1 MAVKI
6 LCVEHDE
13 AVLEGRSAVLKASG
27 YDAASASP
35 RLAEVGLP
43 SQEFDL
49 LVLSSLSDSEV
60 NRLVSLADGATV
72 LVVDDLTMPAELMT
86 LVAQRLDSQQRA

>member
-13 AVLEGRSAVLKASG
+13 AVLESRCAVLKASG

-35 RLAEVGLP
+35 RLAEVVLT
-43 SQEFDL
+43 SQKFDL
-49 LVLSSLSDSEV
+49 LVLS
-60 NRLVSLADGATV
+60 
-72 LVVDDLTMPAELMT
+72 
-86 LVAQRLDSQQRA
+86 